1 MEVLYLF
8 VITRFIQYRQIRMH
22 LFFILLLFTYLLFL
36 LFCSHAN
43 LILVFKSTEPKA
55 QNFVQLFLHCVKNVR
70 IRSYS
75 GTYFPTFGLNMERY
89 EVSLRIQ
96 SECGKIRNRIT
107 ANTDTFYAVL
117 PILVIIFKTDFF
129 NQFF

>member
-1 MEVLYLF
+1 
-8 VITRFIQYRQIRMH
+8 MH

-43 LILVFKSTEPKA
+43 LILVFKSTEPRA

-117 PILVIIFKTDFF
+117 PILVIIFKTEFF